1 MKKLFLITRCCFFS
15 LCFISCIKPV
25 SATNYYFSSS
35 SGDDSRQKNSAD
47 QPWKSIEKLNDI
59 FSQLRPGD
67 SVLFKK
73 GDLFYDTIN
82 IKASGSA
89 EKPIVFASYGNGPK
103 PVITSLKTITN
114 WKATETKNIYVS
126 SVEIPNRLQ
135 VVLLNNEPQRM
146 GRYPNSGYSYIDS
159 HTDSTSIT
167 DNKLASA
174 PDWKGAELVLRR
186 ERWVLDRFPIASV
199 NNNTITYQNAKT
211 EAEDGYG
218 HFIQNALS
226 TLDTEGEWFYNTT
239 SGSLYMYFN
248 KDPKSKNIQVATMD
262 NLIASKEYSHLTFY
276 NLTIDGSNLN
286 GFDINKGTDINIS
299 NCNIEHIGR
308 DGIKATLCKNIT
320 VDSSLIAD
328 CYNDGINLLGSKSS
342 LINNNVVR
350 NTYTIAGLG
359 GSGNVK
365 GAGIRNGKD
374 GVIKN
379 NKITN
384 SGYIGIQ
391 LGGGDEIIMNNIID
405 SFCLVKDDGGGIY
418 AVKGKQDITFAGKI
432 IGNIISNG
440 IGAGEGTTKTPL
452 SSAEG
457 IYMDAGV
464 SGVEI
469 RGNTVTA
476 THWGI
481 YLHNAYSI
489 NITDN
494 TLYNNAV
501 QFYAK
506 HDKTH
511 PINDINFSE
520 NNLIAQKPDQVLM
533 GLISSED
540 DIKTFGKFEK
550 NFYNTQNE
558 DNGFLIQYKTS
569 GKLIRDKPLFST
581 LKQNFGI
588 ESASSEPN
596 WKDKTIKNSGFKILT
611 NTDSKPKTFSLEQ
624 TYTDKADKQ
633 HQKSV
638 EVEPYSSIVLF
649 KK

>member
-1 MKKLFLITRCCFFS
+1 M
-15 LCFISCIKPV
+15 SCIKPV

-59 FSQLRPGD
+59 FSELKPGD
-67 SVLFKK
+67 SVLFKN
-73 GDLFYDTIN
+73 GDQFYGTIN

-89 EKPIVFASYGNGPK
+89 ESPIVLASYGDGAK
-103 PVITSLKTITN
+103 PIITSFKTITD

-126 SVEIPNRLQ
+126 QIQLPNRLQ
-135 VVLLNNEPQRM
+135 VVLLNNEPQGM
-146 GRYPNSGYSYIDS
+146 GHYPNKGYSYIES

-167 DNKLASA
+167 DHKLASA
-174 PDWKGAELVLRR
+174 PGWKGAELVLRR
-186 ERWVLDRFPIASV
+186 ERWVLDRFPIISV

-211 EAEDGYG
+211 GAEDGYG
-218 HFIQNALS
+218 YFIQNALS

-248 KDPKSKNIQVATMD
+248 QDPKSKNIQVATMD
-262 NLIASKEYSHLTFY
+262 NLIASKEYSYLSFY

-308 DGIKATLCKNIT
+308 DGIRAALCKNLA
-320 VDSSLIAD
+320 VDSSLVAN

-342 LINNNVVR
+342 LINNNVIR

-374 GVIKN
+374 GFIKN

-476 THWGI
+476 AHWGI

-489 NITDN
+489 TITDN
-494 TLYNNAV
+494 TLYNNAF

-511 PINDINFSE
+511 PVNDINFSG

-540 DIKTFGKFEK
+540 DIKTFGNFEK
-550 NFYNTQNE
+550 NFYNAQNA
-558 DNGFLIQYKTS
+558 DNGFVIQYKAA

-588 ESASSEPN
+588 ESTSSEPN
-596 WKDKTIKNSGFKILT
+596 WNDKMINNSGFKILT

-624 TYTDKADKQ
+624 TYTDKANRQ

-638 EVEPYSSIVLF
+638 EVDPYSSIVLF